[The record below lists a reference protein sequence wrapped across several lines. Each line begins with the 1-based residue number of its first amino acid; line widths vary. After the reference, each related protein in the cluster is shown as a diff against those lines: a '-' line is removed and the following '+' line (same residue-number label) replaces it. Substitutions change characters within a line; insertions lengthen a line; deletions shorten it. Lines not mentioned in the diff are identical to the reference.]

1 MEVKNKPREAEA
13 TPGNGPSSRPGS
25 MPEADMVEYASN
37 LGDKA
42 LKTAKGFGQRVF
54 VHIAA
59 AICGLTVWGVTKSAV
74 AGVSVYTGLICL
86 VSRGISMT
94 PQWLGP
100 FGAGV
105 VQAVACVVLGIAS
118 PPAAVF
124 WGGAQTWLQRLLL
137 KKLNMG
143 TEWFALLLLLPGTIQ
158 LFANSPAKLWL
169 AASFAGVAVVGRL
182 VVMALCA
189 DRSKVKVVEV
199 EKVEPEKVSR
209 HRASL
214 AELGLKLPQLPKS
227 ARAVA
232 ESIAATTSSILE
244 CMARDASDL
253 EPGHRFLNR
262 YLTAV
267 HSLVDKHVRLA
278 RESVITPDI
287 ADALEKSEEML
298 VRLDGVFAKE
308 YEYLLKNDVADF
320 SADLSVI
327 DTLLKMDGREK

>member
-1 MEVKNKPREAEA
+1 MEVKNKPRAVDA
-13 TPGNGPSSRPGS
+13 PAST
-25 MPEADMVEYASN
+25 PEAAMTEYASS
-37 LGDKA
+37 LGGKA
-42 LKTAKGFGQRVF
+42 LQTVRGFGQRVF

-59 AICGLTVWGVTKSAV
+59 AICGLTVWGVTKSV
-74 AGVSVYTGLICL
+74 IAGLSVYTGLICL

-100 FGAGV
+100 FGVGV
-105 VQAVACVVLGIAS
+105 VQAVACLVLGITS
-118 PPAAVF
+118 LPAAVF

-158 LFANSPAKLWL
+158 LFSHSLAKIWL
-169 AASFAGVAVVGRL
+169 AASFVGIAALGRL
-182 VVMALCA
+182 TVMALCM
-189 DRSKVKVVEV
+189 DRSKVKTVE
-199 EKVEPEKVSR
+199 ERKEEPEKVSR

-214 AELGLKLPQLPKS
+214 AELDAKLALLPKN
-227 ARAVA
+227 ARVVA
-232 ESIAATTSSILE
+232 ESITATTGCILD
-244 CMARDASDL
+244 CMARDAGDL

-267 HSLVDKHVRLA
+267 HSLVDKHIRLA

-287 ADALEKSEEML
+287 AEALGKSEDVL